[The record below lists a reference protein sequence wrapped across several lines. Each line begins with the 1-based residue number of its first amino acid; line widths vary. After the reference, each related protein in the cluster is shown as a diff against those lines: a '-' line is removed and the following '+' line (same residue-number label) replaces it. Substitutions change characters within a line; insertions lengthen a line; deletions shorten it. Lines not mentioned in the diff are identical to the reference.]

1 MKYNVC
7 NLLHSIVDASSMQ
20 DNVHII
26 MVFFSHRGNSK
37 LYIIIA
43 PATVRTHPEVL
54 VEFIIIIIDII
65 IILLLLS
72 L

>member
-1 MKYNVC
+1 MKYNFC
-7 NLLHSIVDASSMQ
+7 NLLHIIVDASSME

-26 MVFFSHRGNSK
+26 MCVFFSHRENSK

-43 PATVRTHPEVL
+43 PATIGTHPEVL
-54 VEFIIIIIDII
+54 VEFIIIIIV